1 MTSVAIAEHTINVPF
16 HGTNLFLV
24 SINNEPYVPM
34 KPVVEGMGMVWAA
47 QFVKL
52 KQRFVKGIS
61 EIEILNRPGNPGD

>member
-34 KPVVEGMGMVWAA
+34 KPVVEGMGM
-47 QFVKL
+47 
-52 KQRFVKGIS
+52 
-61 EIEILNRPGNPGD
+61 NRPGNPGD